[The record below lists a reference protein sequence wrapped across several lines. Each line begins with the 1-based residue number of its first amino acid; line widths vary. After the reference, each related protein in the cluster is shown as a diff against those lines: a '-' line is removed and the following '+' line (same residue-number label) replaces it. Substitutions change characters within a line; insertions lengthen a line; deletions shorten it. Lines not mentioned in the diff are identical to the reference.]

1 MFQSLQMF
9 GPVALWSPFFL
20 LALAAVALLYL
31 GATGPLRQ
39 RFGLDAP
46 VSGKQKVY
54 FLTGIVLLYVCKGSP
69 LDLLGHLTFTAHM
82 VQMALLYLTVP
93 QCFILGIPEQFY
105 ERMFRIAAVRRSF
118 QLLTK
123 PIVSLLL
130 FNGLFSLYH
139 VPMVFDVVKTNMF
152 LHAFVTTVIFIAAF
166 LMWWPLVNKLSG
178 WTTLSG
184 LKKMGYIFADGMLLT
199 PACALIIFAG
209 TPLYETY
216 TDPEAWMTGLALCVP
231 QGVLA
236 SLDLT
241 GPQMFLSMSPLHDQQ
256 LGGVLM
262 KIIQEIVYGV
272 MLFFIFSEWY
282 RKEREKEPSMDMAPR
297 PTKL

>member
-20 LALAAVALLYL
+20 LALVTVVLLYL
-31 GATGPLRQ
+31 GATGPWRQ

-46 VSGKQKVY
+46 VSRKQKAY
-54 FLTGIVLLYVCKGSP
+54 FLTGIALLYVCKGSP

-93 QCFILGIPEQFY
+93 QCLILGIPEPFY
-105 ERMFRIAAVRRSF
+105 ERIFRIAAVRRSF

-139 VPMVFDVVKTNMF
+139 VPMIFDVVKTNMF
-152 LHAFVTTVIFIAAF
+152 LHAFVTTAIFVAAF
-166 LMWWPLVNKLSG
+166 FMWWPLVNKLSG
-178 WTTLSG
+178 WTALSG

-209 TPLYETY
+209 TPLYKTY
-216 TDPEAWMTGLALCVP
+216 TDPEAWMTSLALCVP
-231 QGVLA
+231 PGILA

-262 KIIQEIVYGV
+262 KIIQEIVYGI